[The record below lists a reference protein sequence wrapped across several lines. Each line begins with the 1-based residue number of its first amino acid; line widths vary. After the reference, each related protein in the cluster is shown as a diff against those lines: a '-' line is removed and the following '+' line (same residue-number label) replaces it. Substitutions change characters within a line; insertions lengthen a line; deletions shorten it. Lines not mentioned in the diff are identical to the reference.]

1 MPDSR
6 KILLISHNF
15 PPTAGPE
22 SSLVKINAE
31 SLHRAGFQL
40 RVLTTTE
47 SHTIQATDESLLS
60 DIPADIQ
67 VDRVASPDASMA
79 ARSPKFGRFLAVKSG
94 RYILPEIA
102 FPWMVPAFRRAVAI
116 TEEWQPDIIYS
127 RATKHV
133 SNVVGWRLKRHT
145 GRPWVAHFSDPWIT
159 GGLPYRP
166 LQRLIGRFFEHL
178 ILRDADALVFVSA
191 NAAEKVLRHQ
201 PQETWSRVH
210 IIPHGYSTPSPDL
223 AALRP
228 LPPEGRSLRVIHA
241 GSFYPGMRTPDSLI
255 DALLLLRQSR
265 PLDGCIEIE
274 CIGVDTTPY
283 QARVDTAGLGS
294 VLKFKGSIPFDEC
307 QRQVATSDLTLI
319 IDTPGYGGLFLPTKL
334 FESFAF
340 DHPVLGLTEPG
351 SAVAG
356 VLEQVSMPW
365 SHVSDPSAIA
375 AQLAT
380 LLASWESGD
389 WGITA
394 DQRQAMDQFQIDIAN
409 KPLFR
414 LFENLLPPPD
424 VQSLAVTKS
433 KKNNPASNR
442 PARKW
447 LLSGVRQ
454 VGLPYLG
461 RAINRARP
469 KVLMFHGLTD
479 REHTGLENCQHK
491 HLDVRRFELF
501 LAHLKKHFH
510 VIALD
515 DLTRCLANGTPPPP
529 FSVVLTFDDGFLSNY
544 TLGFPLLKRYDTPA
558 TIFAATEFV
567 DEKKPIWV
575 DRVDYALHQAG
586 MDKLELIQ
594 AKRELK
600 SLPASQLEDALL
612 ALEKRL
618 GFRLE
623 KANAPYVP
631 AIYHSMDWSH
641 AREMLDSGLVSI
653 GAHTHSHQIM
663 TRCTPEIVTLEV
675 AKSKQLIEQNTGRPC
690 TTFCYPNGGPEDF
703 SEETE
708 RIIRGLGFLSTVTTI
723 GGFNEP
729 DCCPFL
735 LKRLGVMNNQ
745 NLSQFDLLT
754 SGINRSQR

>member
-1 MPDSR
+1 MPDSC

-22 SSLVKINAE
+22 SSLVKINAA

-47 SHTIQATDESLLS
+47 SHTIQAIDESLLS
-60 DIPADIQ
+60 DIPSSVSI
-67 VDRVASPDASMA
+67 DRVASPDASMA
-79 ARSPKFGRFLAVKSG
+79 ARSPKFGRFLAVNSG
-94 RYILPEIA
+94 RHVLPEVA
-102 FPWMVPAFRRAVAI
+102 FPWVVPAFRRAVAI
-116 TEEWQPDIIYS
+116 TEEWQPDFIYS

-133 SNVVGWRLKRHT
+133 SNVVGWRLKRRT
-145 GRPWVAHFSDPWIT
+145 CLPWVAHFSDPWIT

-166 LQRLIGRFFEHL
+166 LQRLIGRFFEHR

-210 IIPHGYSTPSPDL
+210 IIPHGYATPAPDL

-228 LPPEGRSLRVIHA
+228 PPAQGRPLRVIHA

-255 DALLLLRQSR
+255 EALLLMKQSR
-265 PLDGCIEIE
+265 PLDGCIEIQ
-274 CIGVDTTPY
+274 CIGVDTSPY
-283 QARVDTAGLGS
+283 QARVDAAGLGG
-294 VLKFKGSIPFDEC
+294 VLKFEGSIPFDEC

-356 VLEQVSMPW
+356 ILEQVSMPW
-365 SHVSDPSAIA
+365 VHVSDPSAIA
-375 AQLAT
+375 AQLSA
-380 LLASWESGD
+380 LLARWESGE

-394 DQRQAMDQFQIDIAN
+394 SQRQAMNQFQIDIAN

-414 LFENLLPPPD
+414 LFENM
-424 VQSLAVTKS
+424 LAA
-433 KKNNPASNR
+433 KKPTTPQPGSNR
-442 PARKW
+442 PASKW
-447 LLSGVRQ
+447 LLSTVRHA
-454 VGLPYLG
+454 GLPALG
-461 RAINRARP
+461 RTINQARP
-469 KVLMFHGLTD
+469 QVLMLHGLTD
-479 REHTGLENCQHK
+479 REHTGLENSQHK
-491 HLDVRRFELF
+491 HLHVRRFESF
-501 LAHLKKHFH
+501 LAHLKKHFK
-510 VIALD
+510 VISLD
-515 DLTRCLANGTPPPP
+515 ELARCLATNTPPPP
-529 FSVVLTFDDGFLSNY
+529 SSVVLTFDDGFLSNY
-544 TLGFPLLKRYDTPA
+544 TLGFPLLKRYEAPA

-575 DRVDYALHQAG
+575 DRVDYALNQAG
-586 MDKLELIQ
+586 EDKAELIRV
-594 AKRELK
+594 KRELK
-600 SLPASQLEDALL
+600 SLPADQLEAALL
-612 ALEKRL
+612 TLENRL

-623 KANAPYVP
+623 KVNAPSVP
-631 AIYHSMDWSH
+631 AIYHAMDWSH

-663 TRCTPEIVTLEV
+663 ARCTPEIVAHEV

-703 SEETE
+703 NEETE
-708 RIIRGLGFLSTVTTI
+708 RIIRGLGFVSTITTI

-729 DCCPFL
+729 GCSPFL

-745 NLSQFDLLT
+745 DLTQFDLLT

>member
-60 DIPADIQ
+60 DIPSEILI
-67 VDRVASPDASMA
+67 DRVASPDASMV
-79 ARSPKFGRFLAVKSG
+79 ARSPKFGRFLAVNSG
-94 RYILPEIA
+94 RHVLPEIA
-102 FPWMVPAFRRAVAI
+102 FPWIVPAFRRALAI
-116 TEEWQPDIIYS
+116 TEEWQPDLIYS

-133 SNVVGWRLKRHT
+133 SNVVGWRLKRRT
-145 GRPWVAHFSDPWIT
+145 GLPWVAHFSDPWIT

-166 LQRLIGRFFEHL
+166 LQRLIGRFFEHR

-201 PQETWSRVH
+201 PQETRSRVH
-210 IIPHGYSTPSPDL
+210 IIPHGYATPSPEL
-223 AALRP
+223 GALRP
-228 LPPEGRSLRVIHA
+228 PPAEGRPLRVIHA

-255 DALLLLRQSR
+255 NALLLLKQSR
-265 PLDGCIEIE
+265 PLDSCIKIQ

-283 QARVDTAGLGS
+283 QARVDAAGLGG
-294 VLKFKGSIPFDEC
+294 VLKFEGSIPFDEC
-307 QRQVATSDLTLI
+307 QRQVATSDVTLI

-356 VLEQVSMPW
+356 ILEQVSMPW
-365 SHVSDPSAIA
+365 VHVSDPSAIA
-375 AQLAT
+375 AQLST
-380 LLASWESGD
+380 LLVRWESGE

-394 DQRQAMDQFQIDIAN
+394 SQRQAMDQFQIDIAN

-414 LFENLLPPPD
+414 LFENML
-424 VQSLAVTKS
+424 VA
-433 KKNNPASNR
+433 KKPTTPQPSSNR
-442 PARKW
+442 PAHKW
-447 LLSGVRQ
+447 LLFAVRH
-454 VGLPYLG
+454 VGLPTLG
-461 RAINRARP
+461 RTINQARP
-469 KVLMFHGLTD
+469 QVLMFHGLTD

-491 HLDVRRFELF
+491 HLHVRRFESF
-501 LAHLKKHFH
+501 LAHLKKHFQ
-510 VIALD
+510 VISLD
-515 DLTRCLANGTPPPP
+515 ELARCLATNTLPPPS
-529 FSVVLTFDDGFLSNY
+529 SVVLTFDDGFLSNY
-544 TLGFPLLKRYDTPA
+544 TLGFPLLKRYEVPA

-586 MDKLELIQ
+586 KHKVELIR

-600 SLPASQLEDALL
+600 SLPADQLEDALV
-612 ALEKRL
+612 ALENQL

-623 KANAPYVP
+623 KANAPSVP
-631 AIYHSMDWSH
+631 AIYHAMDWSH

-653 GAHTHSHQIM
+653 GAHTHSHRIM
-663 TRCTPEIVTLEV
+663 ARCTPEIVAHEV
-675 AKSKQLIEQNTGRPC
+675 AKSKQLIEHNTGRPC

-703 SEETE
+703 TEETE
-708 RIIRGLGFLSTVTTI
+708 RIIRGLGFLSTITTI

-729 DCCPFL
+729 GCSPFL

-745 NLSQFDLLT
+745 DLTQFDLLT